1 MAASD
6 YMHVQVSQMCFAS
19 VLSNR
24 CLHVVGQFMLF
35 ESPYVVRSQIYT
47 YKLYKKCVFIN
58 HTQSIVIKVV

>member
-47 YKLYKKCVFIN
+47 KNAFVLII
-58 HTQSIVIKVV
+58 HSRL

>member
-47 YKLYKKCVFIN
+47 Y
-58 HTQSIVIKVV
+58 QVVQKMRFY

>member
-47 YKLYKKCVFIN
+47 CVFIN